1 MNSTTQCTDLNQT
14 AETYF
19 LKGIE
24 FCIKYLNST
33 LPAPPPPSDNRH
45 VDELVL
51 VMKGMLY
58 TCVFMIYCYEF
69 EWDDAL
75 QSAWNINSPTTLAM
89 ARCLGRH
96 FRLFVVIY
104 QCYQRVSFLQMLMN
118 YVELSLFI
126 LVGDFIS
133 KLLGSYYTAT
143 APKKT
148 REE

>member
-19 LKGIE
+19 LRGIE
-24 FCIKYLNST
+24 FCINYLNSST
-33 LPAPPPPSDNRH
+33 APAPPPSNNGQI
-45 VDELVL
+45 DELVL
-51 VMKGMLY
+51 VVKGMLY
-58 TCVFMIYCYEF
+58 TCVFMVYCYEF

-75 QSAWNINSPTTLAM
+75 QSAWNIKSPTTLAM
-89 ARCLGRH
+89 ARCAGRH

-126 LVGDFIS
+126 LVGDFVS
-133 KLLGSYYTAT
+133 KLLGSYYTFT
-143 APKKT
+143 VPEKT
-148 REE
+148 QKQ

>member
-1 MNSTTQCTDLNQT
+1 MDLNQT

-24 FCIKYLNST
+24 FCINHLNST
-33 LPAPPPPSDNRH
+33 LSASPPSDDREN
-45 VDELVL
+45 DELVL
-51 VMKGMLY
+51 VVKGMLY

-75 QSAWNINSPTTLAM
+75 QSAWNIKSPTTLAM
-89 ARCLGRH
+89 ARCAGRH

-126 LVGDFIS
+126 LVGDFVS
-133 KLLGSYYTAT
+133 KLLGSYYIVTV
-143 APKKT
+143 PEKT
-148 REE
+148 RGRMR